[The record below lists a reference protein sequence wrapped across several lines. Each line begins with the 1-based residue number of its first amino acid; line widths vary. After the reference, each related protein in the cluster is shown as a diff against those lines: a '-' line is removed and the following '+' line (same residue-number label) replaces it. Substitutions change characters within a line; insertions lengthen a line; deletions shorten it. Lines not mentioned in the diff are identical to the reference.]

1 MTTRLRLSMRTGI
14 VGAWTLMIGFV
25 GVLVADRLVTVVDET
40 ASTPLVTAGVP
51 IAGALTA
58 VLTSLYDGGSVSVF
72 VGLLLVFVG
81 WYQVLTTT

>member
-14 VGAWTLMIGFV
+14 VGAWTLMVGFV
-25 GVLVADRLVTVVDET
+25 GVLIAERLVTLVDDA

-58 VLTSLYDGGSVSVF
+58 VLTSLYDGGSLSVF

-81 WYQVLTTT
+81 WYQVLITT